1 MSAIA
6 IRAAGPEDVGT
17 LMGFIRDLAAFERV
31 PDAVRA
37 SEADLLRDGFGPV
50 PRFEARLALLEAAPC
65 GFTLFFTSY
74 STWEGRPGLYLEDI
88 YVADWAR
95 RRGVGRLLLA
105 DLAQIALERD
115 YRRLDLSVLDWN
127 PARRFYERIGIRH
140 NDGWLPYRVRGE
152 ALAALAAMVED

>member
-1 MSAIA
+1 MSAVTV
-6 IRAAGPEDVGT
+6 RAAGPEDVAT

-31 PDAVRA
+31 PGAVRA

-50 PRFEARLALLEAAPC
+50 PRFEARLALLDAAPC

-115 YRRLDLSVLDWN
+115 YRRLDLAVLDWN
-127 PARRFYERIGIRH
+127 PARGFYERIGLSH
-140 NDGWLPYRVRGE
+140 NSGWLPYRVSGAALE
-152 ALAALAAMVED
+152 ALAKARG

>member
-1 MSAIA
+1 MSALVV
-6 IRAAGPEDVGT
+6 RAAGPADVGT
-17 LMGFIRDLAAFERV
+17 LMGFIHDLAAFERV

-37 SEADLLRDGFGPV
+37 SETDLLRDGFGPV
-50 PRFEARLALLEAAPC
+50 PRFEARLALLDAAPC

-95 RRGVGRLLLA
+95 RRGVGRRLLA

-127 PARRFYERIGIRH
+127 PARSFYERIGLSH
-140 NDGWLPYRVRGE
+140 NSGWLPYRVSGAALK
-152 ALAALAAMVED
+152 ALAETSD